1 MKKLSILLAIVLA
14 LSFSVVCATD
24 NLTSAPTDEIVE
36 NVENENNVSEIE
48 EPISGEISDT
58 DNIVSDDNTDTTTPD
73 NDNVSETENSDDITS
88 DIILDDTTTEK
99 SGAGWGIALSLI
111 LIVAIVVLV
120 AFLQKD

>member
-14 LSFSVVCATD
+14 LSFSVVCATG
-24 NLTSAPTDEIVE
+24 APTDEIVE

-88 DIILDDTTTEK
+88 DIILDDTATEK

>member
-1 MKKLSILLAIVLA
+1 MKKLSILLTIVLA

-24 NLTSAPTDEIVE
+24 DLTSAPTDGII
-36 NVENENNVSEIE
+36 ENENSVNQVE
-48 EPISGEISDT
+48 EPVSGEISDT
-58 DNIVSDDNTDTTTPD
+58 DNIISDDSTDTITPD
-73 NDNVSETENSDDITS
+73 DENVSEPETSDDITS
-88 DIILDDTTTEK
+88 DIILDDTTTEN

>member
-1 MKKLSILLAIVLA
+1 MKKLSILLTIVLA

-24 NLTSAPTDEIVE
+24 APTDGII
-36 NVENENNVSEIE
+36 ENENSVNQVE
-48 EPISGEISDT
+48 EPVSGEISDT
-58 DNIVSDDNTDTTTPD
+58 DNIISDDSTDTITPD
-73 NDNVSETENSDDITS
+73 DENVSEPETSDDITS
-88 DIILDDTTTEK
+88 DIILDDTTTEN